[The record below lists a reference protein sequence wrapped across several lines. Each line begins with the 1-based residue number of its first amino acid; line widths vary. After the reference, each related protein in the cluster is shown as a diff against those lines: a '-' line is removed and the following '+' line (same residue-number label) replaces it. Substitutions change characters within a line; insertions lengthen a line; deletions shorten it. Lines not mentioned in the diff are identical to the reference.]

1 MSGLAGPAPSPYRHA
16 MAVDTSVIGKKTGSS
31 RLAVERGPVSN
42 FAKALKDDSPVY
54 HNVRV
59 AVDAGFESIP
69 APPTFGFAMAHWG
82 TFPENQ
88 PPPDPEADSGAVMKV
103 IGGLMAQGGLVL
115 HGEQEFEYHRPTVV
129 GDVLVSEGRITD
141 VYEKESKGKTMTFLV
156 SETRYT
162 DERTGEAVL
171 TSRMNLIHR
180 SA

>member
-1 MSGLAGPAPSPYRHA
+1 MRGAQGGTYRHA
-16 MAVDTSVIGKKTGSS
+16 MADTSVIGKKTGSS

-42 FAKALKDDSPVY
+42 FATAIKDESPIY
-54 HNVRV
+54 QNARA

-82 TFPENQ
+82 AFPENQ
-88 PPPDPEADSGAVMKV
+88 PPTDPEADSGAVMKV
-103 IGGLMAQGGLVL
+103 IGGLMAKGGLVL
-115 HGEQEFEYHRPTVV
+115 HGEQEFEYHRPVVV
-129 GDVLVSEGRITD
+129 GDILVSEGRITD
-141 VYEKESKGKTMTFLV
+141 VYEKESRGKTMTFLV

-162 DERTGEAVL
+162 DERTGEPVL

>member
-1 MSGLAGPAPSPYRHA
+1 MRGLVPSPYRHA
-16 MAVDTSVIGKKTGSS
+16 MAADTSVIGKKTGSS

-42 FAKALKDDSPVY
+42 FAKAIKDESPIY
-54 HNVRV
+54 QNVRV

-115 HGEQEFEYHRPTVV
+115 HGEQEFEYHRPVVV

-141 VYEKESKGKTMTFLV
+141 GFIAAIDLCGNELARHFPRTEAD
-156 SETRYT
+156 R
-162 DERTGEAVL
+162 DELPDRIY
-171 TSRMNLIHR
+171 LI
-180 SA
+180 

>member
-1 MSGLAGPAPSPYRHA
+1 
-16 MAVDTSVIGKKTGSS
+16 V
-31 RLAVERGPVSN
+31 
-42 FAKALKDDSPVY
+42 
-54 HNVRV
+54 
-59 AVDAGFESIP
+59 
-69 APPTFGFAMAHWG
+69 
-82 TFPENQ
+82 ENQ

-103 IGGLMAQGGLVL
+103 IGGLMGQGGLVL
-115 HGEQEFEYHRPTVV
+115 HGEQEFEYHRPVVV

-162 DERTGEAVL
+162 DERTGEPVL